1 MQYAQI
7 NNNFVQVLNNRMFSP
22 RDRTVEQIRAEPNGN
37 GNHVDENGKKIS
49 PPPLTTYIQDR
60 KELINSK
67 LAIL

>member
-49 PPPLTTYIQDR
+49 PLTTYIQDR